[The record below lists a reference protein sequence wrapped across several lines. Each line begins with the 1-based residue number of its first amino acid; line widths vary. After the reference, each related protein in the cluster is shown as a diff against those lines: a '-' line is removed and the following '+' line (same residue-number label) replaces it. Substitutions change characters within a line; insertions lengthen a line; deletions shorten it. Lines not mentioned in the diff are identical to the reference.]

1 MEKSIP
7 LFEEIRLEGRVEQAS
22 MLWNMVGNSSRAQLY
37 ELTAHTYTPNLI
49 ISSCVI
55 QSRIGFKKKT

>member
-7 LFEEIRLEGRVEQAS
+7 FFEEIRLEGRVEQAS

-37 ELTAHTYTPNLI
+37 ELTAHT
-49 ISSCVI
+49 
-55 QSRIGFKKKT
+55 